1 LANLDDPVSLVSPE
15 LRVTE
20 VYLELMEQ
28 KDFQGPVECQAP
40 PVLLDLMA
48 FQVKKVTKDPLESV
62 VFLVNLALLDLQVYL
77 VHLD

>member
-1 LANLDDPVSLVSPE
+1 
-15 LRVTE
+15 
-20 VYLELMEQ
+20 
-28 KDFQGPVECQAP
+28 
-40 PVLLDLMA
+40 MA